1 MSALHPVGPKAAAG
15 PDTLRRLGGSL
26 AHHVNNALTGVV
38 GYLEL
43 ALREAPPAG
52 PVADHLR
59 TALRCAHQAA
69 DTVKRIVHFA
79 CHPPTAGG
87 LAPLSLRELAEQAA
101 ERLRRQAPPGV
112 AVDVRADGPAWVTA
126 SAHLLRT
133 ALEQLVRNA
142 LEAMPAGG
150 RLTLRVEEKAGRHTL
165 SVGDTGAGLS
175 AEARAHL
182 FEPFWTNKPTGHL
195 GVGLVLC
202 REVVEAQGGV
212 LQLTGGEGQGTTVTL
227 SLPAVVESAAIRVD
241 DRQGLPASPHW
252 PQVACAAP
260 PA

>member
-1 MSALHPVGPKAAAG
+1 MSASQLEQRVIGGPEA
-15 PDTLRRLGGSL
+15 LRRLGGSL
-26 AHHVNNALTGVV
+26 AHHVNNPLTGVV

-43 ALREAPPAG
+43 ALRAAPPAG
-52 PVADHLR
+52 PVADHLL

-69 DTVKRIVHFA
+69 DTVKRIVAFA
-79 CHPPTAGG
+79 SHAPAGDH
-87 LAPLSLRELAEQAA
+87 LAPLSLREVAEQAA
-101 ERLRRQAPPGV
+101 ERARRQAPPGV
-112 AVDVRADGPAWVTA
+112 AVEVEASGPAWVTA
-126 SAHLLRT
+126 SAHLTRT
-133 ALEQLVRNA
+133 ALDQLVRNA

-150 RLTLRVEEKAGRHTL
+150 RLALRVEGKAGRHTL
-165 SVGDTGAGLS
+165 SVSDSGAGLS

-212 LQLTGGEGQGTTVTL
+212 LQLTAVEGQGTTAAL
-227 SLPAVVESAAIRVD
+227 SLPAVAEGVTVRVD

-252 PQVACAAP
+252 PQVACALP
-260 PA
+260 LV

>member
-1 MSALHPVGPKAAAG
+1 MSTLHPSEQNTAAG

-43 ALREAPPAG
+43 ALRAAPPAG
-52 PVADHLR
+52 PARDHLLA
-59 TALRCAHQAA
+59 ALRCAHQAA
-69 DTVKRIVHFA
+69 DTVKRIVSFA
-79 CHPPTAGG
+79 CHAPTAERT
-87 LAPLSLRELAEQAA
+87 APVSLRELAEQAA
-101 ERLRRQAPPGV
+101 ERLRLQAPPGV
-112 AVDVRADGPAWVTA
+112 GVEVRANGPGWVTA

-133 ALEQLVRNA
+133 ALEQLGRNA
-142 LEAMPAGG
+142 LEAMPHGG

-165 SVGDTGAGLS
+165 SVADTGAGLS

-195 GVGLVLC
+195 GVGLLLC
-202 REVVEAQGGV
+202 REVVAAQGGT
-212 LQLTGGEGQGTTVTL
+212 LQLTGAEGQGTTATM

-252 PQVACAAP
+252 PQVAFGVP
-260 PA
+260 PG